1 MDEGEEEIRLVL
13 QHMHQQKVITDQQ
26 FKDMNTFIDDDG
38 TLGALAGISAVV
50 QNHPNAITSELLD
63 EILALEPVFDEEYYQ
78 DMLDALAARPT
89 KH

>member
-13 QHMHQQKVITDQQ
+13 QHMHQQKVITDQE
-26 FKDMNTFIDDDG
+26 FKDMNTLIDEDG

-50 QNHPNAITSELLD
+50 QDNPNAIPSELLD

-89 KH
+89 TH

>member
-26 FKDMNTFIDDDG
+26 FKDMNTLIDEDG

-50 QNHPNAITSELLD
+50 QNHPNAIPSELLD
-63 EILALEPVFDEEYYQ
+63 EILALEPVFDEGYYEE
-78 DMLDALAARPT
+78 MLDALQERV
-89 KH
+89 

>member
-13 QHMHQQKVITDQQ
+13 QHMHQQKVITDQE
-26 FKDMNTFIDDDG
+26 FKDMNTLIDDDG
-38 TLGALAGISAVV
+38 TLGAIAGISSVV
-50 QNHPNAITSELLD
+50 QYDPNAIPSELLD

>member
-13 QHMHQQKVITDQQ
+13 QHMHQQKVITDQE
-26 FKDMNTFIDDDG
+26 FKDMNSFIDEDG

-50 QNHPNAITSELLD
+50 QNNPNAIPSELLD
-63 EILALEPVFDEEYYQ
+63 EILALEPVFDEGYYEE
-78 DMLDALAARPT
+78 MLDALATRST

>member
-26 FKDMNTFIDDDG
+26 FKNMNTLIDEDG
-38 TLGALAGISAVV
+38 TLGVLAGISAVV
-50 QNHPNAITSELLD
+50 QNDPNAVPSELLD

-78 DMLDALAARPT
+78 DMLDALATRPT
-89 KH
+89 TH

>member
-1 MDEGEEEIRLVL
+1 MDEGEAEIRLVL
-13 QHMHQQKVITDQQ
+13 QHMHQQKVITDQE
-26 FKDMNTFIDDDG
+26 FKDMNTLIDEDG

-50 QNHPNAITSELLD
+50 QNDPNAIPSELLD

-89 KH
+89 RP

>member
-13 QHMHQQKVITDQQ
+13 QHMHQQKVITDQE
-26 FKDMNTFIDDDG
+26 FKDMNTLIDDDG

-50 QNHPNAITSELLD
+50 QDDPNAIPSELLD

-78 DMLDALAARPT
+78 DMLDALQERV
-89 KH
+89 

>member
-13 QHMHQQKVITDQQ
+13 QHMHQQKVITDQE
-26 FKDMNTFIDDDG
+26 FKDMNTLIDEDG

-50 QNHPNAITSELLD
+50 QDNPNAIPSELLD

-78 DMLDALAARPT
+78 DMLDALAARPAT
-89 KH
+89 H

>member
-26 FKDMNTFIDDDG
+26 FKDMNTLIDEDG

-50 QNHPNAITSELLD
+50 QNHPNAIPSELLD

>member
-1 MDEGEEEIRLVL
+1 MDEGEAEIRLVL
-13 QHMHQQKVITDQQ
+13 QHMHQQKVITDQE
-26 FKDMNTFIDDDG
+26 FKGMNTLIDEDG
-38 TLGALAGISAVV
+38 TLGAIAGISAVV
-50 QNHPNAITSELLD
+50 QYDPNAIPSELLD

>member
-1 MDEGEEEIRLVL
+1 MDEGEAEIRLVL
-13 QHMHQQKVITDQQ
+13 QHMHQQKVITDQE
-26 FKDMNTFIDDDG
+26 FKDMNTLIDEDG

-50 QNHPNAITSELLD
+50 QDNPNAIPSELLD

>member
-13 QHMHQQKVITDQQ
+13 QHMHQQKVITDQE
-26 FKDMNTFIDDDG
+26 FKDMNTLIDEDG

-50 QNHPNAITSELLD
+50 QDNPNAIPSELLD